1 MVACRYPHPVS
12 KKPPQDPTSLP
23 FEDALAQIEAIIEKI
38 ESGEAG
44 LEQSIADYERG
55 VKLVNHCRA
64 TLDKARRHV
73 EDLTRK
79 LEQADNSPS
88 PPSPA
93 AGSASRDGT
102 LSSAADH
109 DEDPDEAPF

>member
-1 MVACRYPHPVS
+1 VT
-12 KKPPQDPTSLP
+12 KKTPQDPAALP

-55 VKLVNHCRA
+55 VKLVNHCRT

-79 LEQADNSPS
+79 LEAADNSPAT
-88 PPSPA
+88 PA
-93 AGSASRDGT
+93 APA
-102 LSSAADH
+102 H
-109 DEDPDEAPF
+109 DEPDADGDPDEAPF

>member
-1 MVACRYPHPVS
+1 MS
-12 KKPPQDPTSLP
+12 KKTPQDPANLP

-55 VKLVNHCRA
+55 VKLVNHCRS
-64 TLDKARRHV
+64 TLDKARKHV

-79 LEQADNSPS
+79 LEAADNSPAA
-88 PPSPA
+88 PA
-93 AGSASRDGT
+93 A
-102 LSSAADH
+102 AAD
-109 DEDPDEAPF
+109 DSDSPGDQDPDEAPF